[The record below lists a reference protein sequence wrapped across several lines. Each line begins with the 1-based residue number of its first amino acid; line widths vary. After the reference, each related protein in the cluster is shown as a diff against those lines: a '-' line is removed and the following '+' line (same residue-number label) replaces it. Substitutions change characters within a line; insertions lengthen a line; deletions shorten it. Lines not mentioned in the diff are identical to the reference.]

1 MDGQGSEMETVLKI
15 IVPSQEHQMQLGVA
29 SVIPALRRLRCEDC
43 QTLETTL
50 GYIEGSRSSLAK

>member
-15 IVPSQEHQMQLGVA
+15 IVSSQGHQMQLGP

-50 GYIEGSRSSLAK
+50 GYIEGSRSSWAK